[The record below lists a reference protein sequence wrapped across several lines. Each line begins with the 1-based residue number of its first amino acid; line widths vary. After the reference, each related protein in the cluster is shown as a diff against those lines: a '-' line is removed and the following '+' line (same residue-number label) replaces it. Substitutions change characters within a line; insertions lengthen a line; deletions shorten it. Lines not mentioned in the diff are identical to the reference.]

1 MSTLL
6 ILSYNEAST
15 IKNVLENYSDH
26 FEYLIVLDDKSTDN
40 TSELINSLDN
50 EKIIYHQNKK
60 NMGAGKSFE
69 IGLKIFN
76 QLDSMH
82 LIKID
87 GDDQFS
93 KKDVLRMLDIGKKED
108 FDFIKCDR
116 FWEGGIVGTIPFIR
130 YFGNALASFLIKLS
144 TGNWK
149 LNDPLNGLFFIS
161 KKISKNFVLKKLFN
175 KYGYPFFLV
184 SYVINLSKLEQLK
197 IGQYPNTVTY
207 ANEKSELK
215 AGTMFFKLLYFT
227 IYSYY
232 SKIKIKIKFS
242 NLQFSALVDII
253 SQIFLILTFG
263 AFYRLISIRY
273 FSAIGP
279 QGSWFIVGVIFFIV
293 FLLLVIVSQNIENKV
308 NTNKLYV
315 IKSE

>member
-15 IKNVLENYSDH
+15 IINVIENYSDH
-26 FEYLIVLDDKSTDN
+26 FKYLIVLDDKSTDN
-40 TSELINSLDN
+40 TSELVTSLDN
-50 EKIIYHQNKK
+50 KKIIYRKNEK

-76 QLDSMH
+76 ELDSNY

-93 KKDVLRMLDIGKKED
+93 KKDVLRMLDIGEKED

-130 YFGNALASFLIKLS
+130 YFGNALASFLIKLA

-149 LNDPLNGLFFIS
+149 VNDPLNGLFFIS
-161 KKISKNFVLKKLFN
+161 KKISKNFVLKKLFYR
-175 KYGYPFFLV
+175 YGYPFYLI
-184 SYVINLSKLEQLK
+184 SYVINLSKFEQLQ

-215 AGTMFFKLLYFT
+215 AGTMFFKILFFT

-232 SKIKIKIKFS
+232 SKIKLKIKFS
-242 NLQFSALVDII
+242 NLQFSGLVDII
-253 SQIFLILTFG
+253 SQIFLLLTLG

-273 FSAIGP
+273 FSAVGP

-293 FLLLVIVSQNIENKV
+293 FFLLVIVSQNIENKV
-308 NTNKLYV
+308 DSNKLQI